1 MSTNY
6 CLEKRKKMGSSLRL
20 THKQIRLKIGFTI
33 EDIYIDEILLI
44 IEMGLKQISSHKMT

>member
-1 MSTNY
+1 
-6 CLEKRKKMGSSLRL
+6 MGSSLRL

-44 IEMGLKQISSHKMT
+44 IEMGLKQISSHKMA